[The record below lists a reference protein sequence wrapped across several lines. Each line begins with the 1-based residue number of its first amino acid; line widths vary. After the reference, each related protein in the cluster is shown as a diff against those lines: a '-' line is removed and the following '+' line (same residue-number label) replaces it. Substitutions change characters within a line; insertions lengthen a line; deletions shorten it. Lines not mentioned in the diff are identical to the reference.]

1 MVGKDFNVHLL
12 NVHGGDLSQ
21 WEEHLAPFTDRVHT
35 AEAVGKQGVNMVVK
49 EYASISQCWLWEGEL
64 LITLCL

>member
-21 WEEHLAPFTDRVHT
+21 WEEHLAPFTHRVNT
-35 AEAVGKQGVNMVVK
+35 AEAEGKHGVNMVVK

-64 LITLCL
+64 LVTLCL